1 MLLRFSPFAMILLLS
16 ACSTG
21 TPKHVAPAARTTPSV
36 AYSDGKSKI
45 TPVRPIASSRNTCV
59 DRFNFLRQSGDD
71 KYQKYSKD
79 YIEIGKGFSFLS
91 ENKDIM
97 DADARR
103 VFTNTLDM
111 KLKTLCSDVNYAGF
125 TLVQRKI
132 HALSN
137 I

>member
-1 MLLRFSPFAMILLLS
+1 MILLLS

-21 TPKHVAPAARTTPSV
+21 TPKHVAPAARSTPSV
-36 AYSDGKSKI
+36 AYSDGKSKM
-45 TPVRPIASSRNTCV
+45 TPVRSIAFSRNTCV
-59 DRFNFLRQSGDD
+59 DPINFLRPSGDD

-79 YIEIGKGFSFLS
+79 YIEIFKDFSFLS
-91 ENKDIM
+91 DNKDIM
-97 DADARR
+97 DGDARR
-103 VFTNTLDM
+103 VFINTLDM

-125 TLVQRKI
+125 TLLQRKI

>member
-1 MLLRFSPFAMILLLS
+1 MILRFSPFAMILLLS

-21 TPKHVAPAARTTPSV
+21 APKNVATTARETPSV
-36 AYSDGKSKI
+36 EYSDGKSKI
-45 TPVRPIASSRNTCV
+45 TPVKPVASSQNTCV
-59 DRFNFLRQSGDD
+59 DRFNFLRHAGDD

-79 YIEIGKGFSFLS
+79 YIEIGNGFNFLS